1 MSRPDLK
8 AGGTKLA
15 VIDHLTL
22 HIYCARGHYADL
34 KVADIIPT
42 MAPESP
48 ISASSGSGPS
58 CYLQRMTGL
67 GSLISWAVHLQKAC

>member
-15 VIDHLTL
+15 VVNHLTL
-22 HIYCARGHYADL
+22 HIYFVCGHYADW

-42 MAPESP
+42 MTPKATVADVLLS
-48 ISASSGSGPS
+48 
-58 CYLQRMTGL
+58 
-67 GSLISWAVHLQKAC
+67 QKCSKCGTKVPPQVRNIYKL

>member
-22 HIYCARGHYADL
+22 HIYCACGHYADL

-42 MAPESP
+42 MAP
-48 ISASSGSGPS
+48 
-58 CYLQRMTGL
+58 
-67 GSLISWAVHLQKAC
+67 KATVADVLLSRKCSKCGTLVPPQVRIIYDL

>member
-22 HIYCARGHYADL
+22 HIYCTSCHYADL
-34 KVADIIPT
+34 KVAEIIPT
-42 MAPESP
+42 MMPE
-48 ISASSGSGPS
+48 ATVAE
-58 CYLQRMTGL
+58 QRMT
-67 GSLISWAVHLQKAC
+67 SHNYTWAS

>member
-22 HIYCARGHYADL
+22 HIYCACSHYADL
-34 KVADIIPT
+34 KVANLIPT
-42 MAPESP
+42 MAPEATVADVLLSRKCSKCGTKVSP
-48 ISASSGSGPS
+48 QVRIL
-58 CYLQRMTGL
+58 YKL
-67 GSLISWAVHLQKAC
+67 